1 MIPATV
7 VYWEKQVAESLG
19 ISRTRVR
26 ELRKAHLSTELHWQ
40 FRDNAVVLTES
51 GLEKLRSI
59 LLAAGQPVPAAPAAV
74 APISPAPA
82 EIEPAAATRG
92 PAAGPLKV
100 QPGPPAKRKF
110 MVVKKPLHRTDSP
123 QRKILICAE
132 CPEDATQVG
141 SWDLS
146 RPRADLKL
154 GVERPIRVRDN
165 INFMPGMV
173 LEAVE
178 IGHGMWQY
186 LGRLPRRQGRW

>member
-1 MIPATV
+1 MIPIV
-7 VYWEKQVAESLG
+7 VYWEKQIAESLG

-26 ELRKAHLSTELHWQ
+26 EMRKAHLSAELHWQ

-59 LLAAGQPVPAAPAAV
+59 LQAAGTAVPVAA
-74 APISPAPA
+74 A
-82 EIEPAAATRG
+82 EIPAVLPVSAEIGPVAATRG
-92 PAAGPLKV
+92 PAAGPLNV

-123 QRKILICAE
+123 QRKILICAD
-132 CPEDATQVG
+132 CSEDATQVAP
-141 SWDLS
+141 WDLS
-146 RPRADLKL
+146 RPRTDLKL
-154 GVERPIRVRDN
+154 GTERPIRVRDN